1 MVKVLCCIDG
11 SDHSLKAVEFAEWL
25 ADARQ
30 CPLVLVAVN
39 QLRPTSGFSPLKQWQ
54 PEELNELFRT
64 VRRRMAGGRGQAP
77 EQVTVDA
84 FDVPH
89 AIIDCTASEGCDHIV
104 VGTGDPPFLGKLLL
118 GSVSEA
124 VVAKAPCTVTVVR

>member
-1 MVKVLCCIDG
+1 MVKVLCCVDG
-11 SDHSLKAVEFAEWL
+11 SAHSLKAVRL
-25 ADARQ
+25 AATMSDALRWR
-30 CPLVLVAVN
+30 LVLLAVN
-39 QLRPTSGFSPLKQWQ
+39 QLRPTSGFSPLRQWQ
-54 PEELNELFRT
+54 PEELKELFRT
-64 VRRRMAGGRGQAP
+64 VRREMTGGREQAP

-84 FDVPH
+84 FDVPQ
-89 AIIDCTASEGCDHIV
+89 AIIDCAASEGCNHIV